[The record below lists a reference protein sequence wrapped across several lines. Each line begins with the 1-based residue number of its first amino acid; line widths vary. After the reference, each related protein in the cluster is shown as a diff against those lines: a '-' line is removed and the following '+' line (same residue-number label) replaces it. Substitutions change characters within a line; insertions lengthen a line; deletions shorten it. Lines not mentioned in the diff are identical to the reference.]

1 MIIQKAV
8 IRESLQC
15 VKDSNNGRQ
24 VDKNAIAAVRT
35 NLNKYK
41 RGLDISIIVSMF
53 SSLALFTLDVFPT
66 GKCVSDTREYGLEIH
81 ATFHI
86 YEPEK
91 TIKFAKQQNKKY

>member
-1 MIIQKAV
+1 M

-15 VKDSNNGRQ
+15 VKDSNSSRQ
-24 VDKNAIAAVRT
+24 WDKNAIAVVRT

-41 RGLDISIIVSMF
+41 RGLDISIIVF
-53 SSLALFTLDVFPT
+53 IFLSLALFTLDVFPT
-66 GKCVSDTREYGLEIH
+66 GKCVSDTREYGQEIH

-91 TIKFAKQQNKKY
+91 TIKFAKQ